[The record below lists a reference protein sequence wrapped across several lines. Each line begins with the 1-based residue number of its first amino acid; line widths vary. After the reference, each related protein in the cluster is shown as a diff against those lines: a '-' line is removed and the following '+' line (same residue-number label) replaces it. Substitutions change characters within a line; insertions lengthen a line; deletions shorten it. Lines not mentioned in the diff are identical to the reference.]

1 MQTAFVEH
9 LRQWRTFSRPAIRE
23 RFEVLFVWAVG
34 VRRVIIAVVPVTIFM
49 GLCFIRTPVCR
60 VSRKHDAIGLSVA
73 GPLRFPQRHRDVGW
87 LVPFSSGPWIHG
99 CCIGGR
105 QNKIVEVTR
114 IGGAIDR
121 DGGFCGGEQ
130 RKTFHKAP
138 SRRVM
143 QDLEEKVEEEK
154 AEGRDP
160 GQQRGRERR
169 GAIQSKEI

>member
-1 MQTAFVEH
+1 MPCKQ
-9 LRQWRTFSRPAIRE
+9 
-23 RFEVLFVWAVG
+23 
-34 VRRVIIAVVPVTIFM
+34 
-49 GLCFIRTPVCR
+49 
-60 VSRKHDAIGLSVA
+60 KHDAIGLSVA

-105 QNKIVEVTR
+105 QQDCRGDEDW
-114 IGGAIDR
+114 GAIDR
-121 DGGFCGGEQ
+121 MVVVWGRAAQDV
-130 RKTFHKAP
+130 HKAP